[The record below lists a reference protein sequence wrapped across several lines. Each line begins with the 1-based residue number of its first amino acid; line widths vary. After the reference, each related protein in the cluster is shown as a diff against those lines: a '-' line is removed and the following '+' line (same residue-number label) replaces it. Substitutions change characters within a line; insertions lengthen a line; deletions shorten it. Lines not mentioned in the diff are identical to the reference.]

1 MPGPLPDSFRRLATF
16 SSRLLPGT
24 RLYDQGATPDRFYVV
39 LRGEVLFE
47 VLSEQGDPEVV
58 ARAQPGSFV
67 GHIAAFSGR
76 PTSASARVD
85 RETVVL
91 AIPLAR
97 LMEAIRDAPEL
108 AIQLI
113 YEFAG
118 GPAPAVF
125 GDLVGRDLDAE
136 DEPAAPSPMAGD
148 DEDVVPVEG
157 EVDAKLFFLDTATC
171 PVSGTRFQFL
181 RVRTRA
187 VRPKERESDFHVR
200 YEDVNP
206 TWYGIVVCPECAY
219 AAYQDDFESLDEPA
233 RARLWDEH
241 ALRSAMLER
250 PLSGVRTLKDAVTAL
265 DLAIRCYEA
274 RGSSDSRRA
283 VLQHRRGWL
292 EREGGNPNAERP
304 WLIRAR
310 ESYERAFKDDKRL
323 SEEAAAR
330 IAYLVGDLSERLG
343 DLQSAA
349 QWLETATRVA
359 PTSSAGIARTARDR
373 LQDVRESIKR
383 ERAAS

>member
-16 SSRLLPGT
+16 SSRLLPGV

-67 GHIAAFSGR
+67 GHVAAFSGR
-76 PTSASARVD
+76 PTSAGARVD

-97 LMEAIRDAPEL
+97 LTEAIREAPEL
-108 AIQLI
+108 GVQLI

-118 GPAPAVF
+118 SPAPA
-125 GDLVGRDLDAE
+125 DLVHLDEVEVDETE
-136 DEPAAPSPMAGD
+136 DDRALARLAPG
-148 DEDVVPVEG
+148 DEDVVPIEG
-157 EVDAKLFFLDTATC
+157 DVDGKMFFVDTATC

-187 VRPKERESDFHVR
+187 VRPRERESDFHVR
-200 YEDVNP
+200 YQDVNP
-206 TWYGIVVCPECAY
+206 TWYGVVVCPVCAY
-219 AAYQDDFESLDEPA
+219 AAYQDDFANLDEAA
-233 RARLWDEH
+233 RARLWDDREP
-241 ALRSAMLER
+241 RSALAAHS
-250 PLSGVRTLKDAVTAL
+250 LAGTRTLEDAVTAL

-274 RGSSDSRRA
+274 RGASDSRRA

-292 EREGGNPNAERP
+292 EREGGNANAERP
-304 WLIRAR
+304 WIMRAR

-359 PTSSAGIARTARDR
+359 PKSSAGIARTARDR
-373 LQDVRESIKR
+373 LQDVRELIKR